1 MSVLGKAAVA
11 IWHDIA
17 PEGREEFYAWHGR
30 EHMPERVGIPGFL
43 RGRRFI
49 AIDADLEFFNLYET
63 RDIDVVKGEDY
74 RARLNKPTP
83 WTLSTVRHFRS
94 VARALSAVAFT
105 SGASDGGL
113 VATLR
118 YDVPDEAAD
127 DHRTT
132 MVDAFLPALADH
144 QEVAGVHMLIA
155 DLGASGEGNE
165 EQRARGTRN
174 DVPRYVLIAEGWGD
188 DGKFVSTLR
197 DALSSA
203 ELDAAGVR
211 GARNLGFY
219 RHQIT
224 LCSGGPAT

>member
-1 MSVLGKAAVA
+1 MSIVGDGAVA

-43 RGRRFI
+43 RGRRFV

-74 RARLNKPTP
+74 RARLNNPTP

-94 VARALSAVAFT
+94 VARALSAVAFS

-118 YDVPDEAAD
+118 YEVPDEGAN

-132 MVDAFLPALADH
+132 MVDAFLPALADR

-165 EQRARGTRN
+165 EQRARGARN

-188 DGKFVSTLR
+188 EQPFVSALR
-197 DALSSA
+197 DALSSTA
-203 ELDAAGVR
+203 LESAGVR
-211 GARNLGFY
+211 SSPTLGFY

-224 LCSGGPAT
+224 LSSP